1 MLLTVEQLV
10 GSKNE
15 LEATTLDLGE
25 VNKFT
30 GSKELNDLLFS
41 SLQNI
46 FTKNGV
52 IDTVTSKKE
61 EVLDYRTRATNRFV
75 LRVDKE
81 QFETKSAIF
90 VTDEHVIKNDKAKEK
105 QHTGKEIEYNI
116 LTLIKKYEDMFDIKQ
131 LSDQEYRLISI
142 LNVIMLTEASFVVFG
157 MEATDMHEN
166 LLLMIEDY
174 KENSLNC
181 KLETIIFYENEDN
194 RIAYGGINEFSTH
207 KVKSPNQYEKFYK
220 SV

>member
-1 MLLTVEQLV
+1 MSMLL
-10 GSKNE
+10 
-15 LEATTLDLGE
+15 
-25 VNKFT
+25 
-30 GSKELNDLLFS
+30 
-41 SLQNI
+41 
-46 FTKNGV
+46 
-52 IDTVTSKKE
+52 
-61 EVLDYRTRATNRFV
+61 RT
-75 LRVDKE
+75 
-81 QFETKSAIF
+81 
-90 VTDEHVIKNDKAKEK
+90 IKQKEK

-181 KLETIIFYENEDN
+181 KLETIIFMKMKT
-194 RIAYGGINEFSTH
+194 IVLHMVGLMSFQHI
-207 KVKSPNQYEKFYK
+207 K
-220 SV
+220 